1 MAEVVH
7 CCPKEHHE
15 LVHRCE
21 VLRKL
26 HATRLHRVLLVR
38 FNTAAAGPPCQGTTK
53 QSGGRRREGQGY
65 VARRKEVVHSLH
77 DVGRMDRAVVPVG
90 LIQPQLRL
98 FMEYLSTASTHGA
111 LRVIYFGQRMLVP
124 LAVHTRPTE

>member
-15 LVHRCE
+15 LVHRRE

-26 HATRLHRVLLVR
+26 HPTRLHRVLLVR
-38 FNTAAAGPPCQGTTK
+38 LPTYRRGGPCQGTTK
-53 QSGGRRREGQGY
+53 QSGGGGRRREGCI
-65 VARRKEVVHSLH
+65 ARRKEVVHCLH

-90 LIQPQLRL
+90 WIQPQLHL
-98 FMEYLSTASTHGA
+98 LSKYCKYGA
-111 LRVIYFGQRMLVP
+111 LRVLYFGQRMRVP
-124 LAVHTRPTE
+124 LALHTRPTE